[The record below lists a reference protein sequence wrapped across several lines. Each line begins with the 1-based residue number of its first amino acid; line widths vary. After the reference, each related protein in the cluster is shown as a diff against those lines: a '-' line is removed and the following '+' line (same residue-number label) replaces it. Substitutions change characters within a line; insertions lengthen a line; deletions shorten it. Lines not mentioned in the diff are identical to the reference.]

1 MLGENKDDRPYV
13 LEQAA
18 NHTISVRTRM
28 WKYIPSSQGPAIIA
42 GPNMES
48 GYAREPQL
56 YNMSRPYEQENVAL
70 EQPKVVFEMQSYIEK
85 ERSKGSTYKSPI
97 SK

>member
-1 MLGENKDDRPYV
+1 M

-18 NHTISVRTRM
+18 NHTISVRSRA
-28 WKYIPSSQGPAIIA
+28 WKYIPPSKGPAIIS

-56 YNMSRPYEQENVAL
+56 YDMQQPYEQENVAL
-70 EQPKVVFEMQSYIEK
+70 KRPDVVYKMQSYIEQ
-85 ERSKGSTYKSPI
+85 ERTKGATYTSPI